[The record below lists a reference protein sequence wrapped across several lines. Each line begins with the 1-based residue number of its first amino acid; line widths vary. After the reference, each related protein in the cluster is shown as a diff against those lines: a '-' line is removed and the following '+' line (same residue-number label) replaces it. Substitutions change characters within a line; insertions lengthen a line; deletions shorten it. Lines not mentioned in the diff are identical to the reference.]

1 LNGGHVRR
9 IHGDVCV
16 YSRAETCRLGREHE
30 VKPDYEKNGVQSE
43 ATGIKKA
50 IVKRVYIAPPKGK
63 KP

>member
-1 LNGGHVRR
+1 
-9 IHGDVCV
+9 
-16 YSRAETCRLGREHE
+16 